1 MQTRAWAADNLAA
14 RLLERPWSSETVG
27 ATVDAALGRLHHR
40 TRFALKTRLRAF
52 AGRASP
58 PSPQALKSFLIACEF
73 FRPDLSAP
81 FGAALEPP
89 AFAPAP
95 GLGHLRTPAL
105 ATLKDLADWLGLSP
119 GELDWFA
126 GERGGQALAQRR
138 PLQHYRYALSP
149 KASGGV
155 RLLEAPKPRLK
166 AVQRRILV
174 GILRDVPVHPCV
186 HGFVVGRSC
195 LTGAG
200 VHAAEAVVAAFDLAH
215 FFPTI
220 SRPRVEGMFRSLG
233 YPFAVAHRLAGL
245 CTVETPRAVLA
256 DLTRGPAGSDQ
267 RALLR
272 SPHLPQ
278 GAPTSPA
285 LANLLAFRLDVRL
298 SALAR
303 AAQGAY
309 TRYADDL
316 FFSGGDTFAGGLPR
330 FGAAVGRI
338 AAEEG
343 FRLNPGKTRIM
354 RRYQRQ
360 SVTGIVVNDHCN
372 APRAE
377 FERLKAIL
385 HNCLQNGPAGQDKE
399 GGRDFRRRLEG
410 RIAWV
415 EQINP
420 HRAQNL
426 RGLFE
431 RIDWAAGPA

>member
-1 MQTRAWAADNLAA
+1 
-14 RLLERPWSSETVG
+14 
-27 ATVDAALGRLHHR
+27 
-40 TRFALKTRLRAF
+40 
-52 AGRASP
+52 
-58 PSPQALKSFLIACEF
+58 
-73 FRPDLSAP
+73 
-81 FGAALEPP
+81 
-89 AFAPAP
+89 
-95 GLGHLRTPAL
+95 
-105 ATLKDLADWLGLSP
+105 
-119 GELDWFA
+119 
-126 GERGGQALAQRR
+126 
-138 PLQHYRYALSP
+138 
-149 KASGGV
+149 
-155 RLLEAPKPRLK
+155 
-166 AVQRRILV
+166 
-174 GILRDVPVHPCV
+174 
-186 HGFVVGRSC
+186 
-195 LTGAG
+195 
-200 VHAAEAVVAAFDLAH
+200 
-215 FFPTI
+215 
-220 SRPRVEGMFRSLG
+220 MFRSLG

-399 GGRDFRRRLEG
+399 AETFVAG
-410 RIAWV
+410 
-415 EQINP
+415 
-420 HRAQNL
+420 L
-426 RGLFE
+426 RGASPGSSRSIHTGRKTCAGCLSASTGPPG
-431 RIDWAAGPA
+431 RPDGRHGRRGAAFAEGGG